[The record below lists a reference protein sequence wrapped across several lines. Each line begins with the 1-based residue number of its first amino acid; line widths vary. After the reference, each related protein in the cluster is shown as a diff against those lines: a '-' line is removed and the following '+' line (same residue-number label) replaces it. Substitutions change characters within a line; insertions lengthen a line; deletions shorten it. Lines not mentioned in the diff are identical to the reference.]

1 MRVCYRLTALASLLL
16 AVSVWSQ
23 AVSDP
28 VADLF
33 TPRPPLPPGVENQPG
48 VPLRSSENPNPAG
61 FKVLPSAPRPV
72 PPRRPPL
79 QFNAR
84 DRVLFLGDAI
94 LEAEAKYGYLE
105 TRMEIQAPTVPLT
118 FWNLSA
124 SPNNRL
130 RDPDPKAANRDF
142 TWFTNLLAEVRAL
155 DPNVVV
161 LSYGTAAALNGPPSL
176 PAFTNVYEH
185 VIEGLLSLRS
195 AAPPRLVLLSP
206 LGHEPAPG
214 EPMPLLT
221 NRMAQMFEFAV
232 ASWHLSTNRQTDF
245 VDLFGLTRIKV
256 NEALKAETNGV
267 IKPRITEDGL
277 RPTAY
282 GQRALTFALDRGLHW
297 FPNNWRFAL
306 MANNQWRP
314 GGFGAQIASNSRTD
328 HDMRVVFT
336 EEMLPCPP
344 PPVPIADPE
353 QEYEPHCYIQLR
365 DLVPGRYELRVD
377 GQRVLAGTHEDWARY
392 EVIASGPSWD
402 QAEKLRQK
410 IVEKNA
416 RWTAWWQEQRAR
428 GLDHLGEP
436 PAEVRNLEKEIAT
449 LRRPTQR
456 TYEVVRVGDVP
467 AATNQSAGAQH

>member
-1 MRVCYRLTALASLLL
+1 
-16 AVSVWSQ
+16 
-23 AVSDP
+23 
-28 VADLF
+28 
-33 TPRPPLPPGVENQPG
+33 
-48 VPLRSSENPNPAG
+48 
-61 FKVLPSAPRPV
+61 
-72 PPRRPPL
+72 
-79 QFNAR
+79 
-84 DRVLFLGDAI
+84 
-94 LEAEAKYGYLE
+94 
-105 TRMEIQAPTVPLT
+105 
-118 FWNLSA
+118 
-124 SPNNRL
+124 
-130 RDPDPKAANRDF
+130 
-142 TWFTNLLAEVRAL
+142 
-155 DPNVVV
+155 
-161 LSYGTAAALNGPPSL
+161 
-176 PAFTNVYEH
+176 
-185 VIEGLLSLRS
+185 
-195 AAPPRLVLLSP
+195 
-206 LGHEPAPG
+206 
-214 EPMPLLT
+214 MPLLT